1 MVFQRF
7 KLQMSTTNTSTAQ
20 TVRYLSGAFAAK
32 SRVLKNDNRVGS
44 DLHAAQVDFSYLIDD
59 IQRGP
64 TYMVPKAI
72 AAANALIDSLPS
84 S

>member
-1 MVFQRF
+1 
-7 KLQMSTTNTSTAQ
+7 MSIKPTASTSQ
-20 TVRYLSGAFAAK
+20 TIRYLSGAFAAK
-32 SRVLKNDNRVGS
+32 SRNLKNNNTVGT
-44 DLHAAQVDFSYLIDD
+44 DLYQAQVDFSYLIDD

-72 AAANALIDSLPS
+72 AAANALIDSIPS

>member
-1 MVFQRF
+1 
-7 KLQMSTTNTSTAQ
+7 MSTTSTAQ

-32 SRVLKNDNRVGS
+32 SRVLKNDNRVGT
-44 DLHAAQVDFSYLIDD
+44 DLYKAQVEFSYLIDD

-72 AAANALIDSLPS
+72 AAANALIDGLSPG
-84 S
+84 